1 MLPDFGSFDI
11 WANLPT
17 ILLAYAFQT
26 TYFPVYE
33 SLRVKTD
40 KNGIMASVISLVACF
55 SIYVII
61 AVVAILAF
69 GKDIGSDIMT
79 NISEKP
85 DKHFTDYILM
95 VLFMII
101 AAMHIPIV
109 LFIGKEAVLII
120 VDELM
125 RRTISR
131 AQEEDIRSLRETLHD
146 GPGSERNSE
155 HR

>member
-1 MLPDFGSFDI
+1 MLPDFSSFDI

-26 TYFPVYE
+26 TYFPVFE

-40 KNGIMASVISLVACF
+40 RNGIYASIISLVVCF
-55 SIYVII
+55 SIYVMI
-61 AVVAILAF
+61 AVVAILAY
-69 GKDIGSDIMT
+69 GQDIGSDIME
-79 NISEKP
+79 NISTKD

-125 RRTISR
+125 RRTIS
-131 AQEEDIRSLRETLHD
+131 
-146 GPGSERNSE
+146 
-155 HR
+155 